1 MNFGPQPITLNS
13 LFLTYLHNLRSM
25 SISPLPP
32 ALSVK
37 MRQVQRLEDKK
48 RQLSANMLE
57 VHKKNIIN
65 YNELNKTIDFGIENA
80 INQCKVQ

>member
-1 MNFGPQPITLNS
+1 
-13 LFLTYLHNLRSM
+13 M

-48 RQLSANMLE
+48 RQLSANMLV
-57 VHKKNIIN
+57 VHEKNIIN

-80 INQCKVQ
+80 INQCKVQQKRW